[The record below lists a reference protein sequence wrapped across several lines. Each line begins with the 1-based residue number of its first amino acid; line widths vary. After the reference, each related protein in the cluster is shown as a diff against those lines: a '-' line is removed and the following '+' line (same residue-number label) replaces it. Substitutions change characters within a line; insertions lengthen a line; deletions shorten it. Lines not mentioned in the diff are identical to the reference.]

1 MDWPP
6 VLDELKEDLRSRGED
21 PVALDVDDDRLQ
33 TVLDASVSFVRRVR
47 PRFNYDA
54 DLDSTFPDPTADL
67 VLGTVRLASRWHTR
81 RRSPDA
87 LIEMGELGASR
98 VPSFDPDIDRLLRI
112 GRHALPVVG

>member
-1 MDWPP
+1 
-6 VLDELKEDLRSRGED
+6 
-21 PVALDVDDDRLQ
+21 
-33 TVLDASVSFVRRVR
+33 
-47 PRFNYDA
+47 
-54 DLDSTFPDPTADL
+54 
-67 VLGTVRLASRWHTR
+67 VRLASRWHTR